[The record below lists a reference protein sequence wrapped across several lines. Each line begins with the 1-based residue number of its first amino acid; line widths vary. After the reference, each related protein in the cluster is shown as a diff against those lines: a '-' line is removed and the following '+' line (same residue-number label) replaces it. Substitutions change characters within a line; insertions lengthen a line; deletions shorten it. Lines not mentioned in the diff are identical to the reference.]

1 MKLLAALLLS
11 AAALFGQ
18 ITSIT
23 ANPGGAWT
31 SCTSSGPTLN
41 CTVHERQ
48 HGFEVNY
55 LQVTTAGTYDSTS
68 TSTGG
73 SIGLVAT
80 WCKVNTGDIATCV
93 MPESSDT
100 TPVLYIGFDGYTD
113 DGLSPGSHS
122 GSVSLNSGA
131 FTINVTIV
139 IDAQVF
145 PIQATPSGFCNGCSV
160 SNGRYGTMG
169 DTVAIRNFTP
179 PGTFQPPASA
189 GGSYQDPNLG
199 GVVYT
204 FAPPG
209 IPSPNVTEYSDSVVT
224 SWNADA
230 TLKFVLLGDGTLH
243 VHSATSP
250 FPLQW
255 TNPAGTGRA
264 VKWMSTEAKA
274 LLYLSGNTVHKVIL
288 GTPGNI
294 RCDQTV
300 LTVPGSF
307 SALTDGGDGEM
318 SKDDWWLFA
327 TCAGDP
333 SQSAGQDKK
342 LVLASFGGHTGSC
355 SFTTPYYTYDYSR
368 LPNFALRNTNV
379 SNIDSVTG
387 MRYLV
392 AQSPANGGQTAG
404 NELLQFDGTTITD
417 VGPFPTKTG
426 LNANVGLYAG
436 NGACTTA
443 YLLHLSFCQDTQH
456 AMPCE
461 VNGIQ
466 GFCTSAYARQHAFYY
481 VLIFERFSAGVPG
494 MGIDTGA
501 GGGLTV
507 ILPIGTAT
515 HMGAARKGNVLVIG
529 MDSSPVLASWKVTN
543 MTGNGLSPIHVTSD
557 TAYTGINGDVLS
569 FRNVGGNTALNG
581 PKRCTVAN
589 LAGTGF
595 DCFGTTG
602 NGIYTSGTGQF
613 YLGTQSLGTGPF
625 GYEID
630 VVNMPTLSG
639 NNPSIAAA
647 TFLRHN
653 ITRGCGGSD
662 QYWDSANYC
671 STQSHPTIAQDG
683 SKISWET
690 NYCYLNQTGVYI
702 GLTGFSSGA
711 HHASGFCRI
720 LHEKAGRC
728 QVFCVSVDFVAP
740 YKKGP
745 TAAKPPYQSPN
756 R

>member
-1 MKLLAALLLS
+1 MKLFVALLLS
-11 AAALFGQ
+11 TTALFGE
-18 ITSIT
+18 IASIT
-23 ANPGGAWT
+23 AKPGGAWT
-31 SCTSSGPTLN
+31 SCTGSSPTLN

-55 LQVTTAGTYDSTS
+55 LQVTTTGSYGSASTS
-68 TSTGG
+68 TSGG
-73 SIGLVAT
+73 IGLVTT
-80 WCKVNTGDIATCV
+80 WCKINTGDIAPCV
-93 MPESSDT
+93 APGSSDT

-113 DGLSPGSHS
+113 DTLSTGSHS
-122 GSVSLNSGA
+122 GTVSLNSGA

-145 PIQATPSGFCNGCSV
+145 PTQTTPSRSCTGCSV
-160 SNGRYGTMG
+160 SNPRYGFLG
-169 DTVAIRNFTP
+169 DWVTISNQTP
-179 PGTFQPPASA
+179 PGAFQPPASA
-189 GGSYQDPNLG
+189 GGSYTDPNLG

-209 IPSPNVTEYSDSVVT
+209 IPSPIVTEYSDSVVT
-224 SWNADA
+224 SWNADG
-230 TLKFVLLGDGTLH
+230 TLKFVQLSNGILH
-243 VHSATSP
+243 VHSTTSP

-255 TNPAGTGRA
+255 TNPAGSGA
-264 VKWMSTEAKA
+264 SIKWMSTEAKG
-274 LLYLSGNTVHKVIL
+274 LLYISGHAIHKVIL

-294 RCDQTV
+294 LCDQAV
-300 LTVPGSF
+300 LTVPGTF
-307 SALTDGGDGEM
+307 SSLTDGGDGEM

-327 TCAGDP
+327 TCAGDL
-333 SQSAGQDKK
+333 SQCTGQDKK

-355 SFTTPYYTYDYSR
+355 SFTAPYYTYDYSR
-368 LPNFALRNTNV
+368 LPNFALRTTNV

-404 NELLQFDGTTITD
+404 NELLQFNGTTITD

-426 LNANVGLYAG
+426 LNANIGLYAG
-436 NGACTTA
+436 NGACTVA
-443 YLLHLSFCQDTQH
+443 YLAHLSFCQDTQH

-466 GFCTSAYARQHAFYY
+466 GFCTSAYARQHPFYY
-481 VLIFERFSAGVPG
+481 MLIFERFSAGVPG

-507 ILPIGTAT
+507 IPPIAQPT

-529 MDSSPVLASWKVTN
+529 MDSSPILSSWKVTN
-543 MTGNGLSPIHVTSD
+543 MTGNGVSPIHITSD
-557 TAYTGINGDVLS
+557 RAYTGANGDVLS
-569 FRNVGGNTALNG
+569 FGNVGGNTALNG
-581 PKRCTVAN
+581 PKTCTVAN
-589 LAGTGF
+589 LSRTGF
-595 DCFGTTG
+595 DCTGTTG
-602 NGIYTSGTGQF
+602 NGTYTSGTGQF
-613 YLGTQSLGTGPF
+613 YLGTQSIGTTPF

-630 VVNMPTLSG
+630 VVDMPTLSG
-639 NNPSIAAA
+639 NNPSIAGA

-662 QYWDSANYC
+662 QYFDIANYY

-690 NYCYLNQTGVYI
+690 NYCYLNQTGVYM
-702 GLTGFSSGA
+702 GLTGFSSVGTSSLRVL
-711 HHASGFCRI
+711 SG
-720 LHEKAGRC
+720 
-728 QVFCVSVDFVAP
+728 
-740 YKKGP
+740 
-745 TAAKPPYQSPN
+745 PP
-756 R
+756 